1 MNLWIRKL
9 LGHNLVGCSMEEL
22 EEIENQLE
30 KSVKNI
36 RSRKV
41 YIILYYKLYILFL
54 DIKLIY
60 INHIEDIKLS
70 ISPEK
75 SWNYIIC

>member
-1 MNLWIRKL
+1 
-9 LGHNLVGCSMEEL
+9 MEEL

-75 SWNYIIC
+75 SWNDIIC